1 MLNNQNPVLLFL
13 SEKIERLKE
22 VEDAAALVAR
32 GAHERASSARASY
45 KSEPSE
51 KGAITML
58 EAVANA
64 NSAHQAWIDA
74 AEQVTEA
81 MEAHKFV
88 MASLVSKEEKR
99 TIQ

>member
-1 MLNNQNPVLLFL
+1 MPINQNPVLPLIT
-13 SEKIERLKE
+13 EIIERLEE
-22 VEDAAALVAR
+22 VADAAALVAR
-32 GAHERASSARASY
+32 GAHERAATARASY

-58 EAVANA
+58 EAATNA
-64 NSAHQAWIDA
+64 NSAHQAWVDA
-74 AEQVTEA
+74 MEEVTEA

-88 MASLVSKEEKR
+88 TAALESKEGKR